1 MKFPFNREQIR
12 YQWQLFLI
20 ALSFFTRIPVPQ
32 NTPFTEQRLNQ
43 ANRYFGLVGCLVGLL
58 SALSY
63 LVFAAILP
71 VSIAI
76 GFAMITSMLITGA
89 FHEDGLADVF
99 DGFGGGW
106 TVEKKLSIMKD
117 SRVGTYGLCSLIMM
131 LGLKWLTLTYLAQD
145 SVWLPAYALFVM
157 HGVSRVVA
165 ASLIFSYP
173 YVRADQTSK
182 VKPLAKQQS
191 PFELWVLIGTG
202 LVLVSIFPIS
212 LAISLIAAMV
222 IVRFAASAWF
232 QQQLGGYTGDCLG
245 ACQQIAE
252 LIGYCVILAF
262 YHHILG

>member
-43 ANRYFGLVGCLVGLL
+43 ANRYFGLVGCIVGLL

-76 GFAMITSMLITGA
+76 GCAMITSMLITGA

-106 TVEKKLSIMKD
+106 TVEKN
-117 SRVGTYGLCSLIMM
+117 C
-131 LGLKWLTLTYLAQD
+131 
-145 SVWLPAYALFVM
+145 
-157 HGVSRVVA
+157 
-165 ASLIFSYP
+165 
-173 YVRADQTSK
+173 
-182 VKPLAKQQS
+182 PL
-191 PFELWVLIGTG
+191 
-202 LVLVSIFPIS
+202 
-212 LAISLIAAMV
+212 
-222 IVRFAASAWF
+222 
-232 QQQLGGYTGDCLG
+232 
-245 ACQQIAE
+245 
-252 LIGYCVILAF
+252 
-262 YHHILG
+262 